1 MLVLQSTA
9 NVGNKLVSSLYY
21 NFDLLFCRFKEV
33 ISKIEFMINPK
44 KISRDHAEAYYRLNS
59 MFQATFM
66 QDLFSQINIK
76 PGFKC
81 LDIGCGT
88 GNTTAAVAKKVGD
101 FGLVIGCDPDK
112 SRIEI
117 AQKNHPYKNISFL
130 EGTLAEI
137 ALDDCKFDLV
147 FSNSVY
153 HWISPEEQIKTT
165 EKTFCLLKPGSF
177 FILTIS
183 RRYPPNLALMIPFL
197 SRNTQQRIDRSHKYQ
212 PEAYYKDLFTKVG
225 FEIISFSNM
234 SAKIAVPSIELY
246 LEWIGATLCATKD
259 IKRAYVVNEEKIQF
273 SRLPDGTLNH
283 ESFLFAVILR
293 KP

>member
-1 MLVLQSTA
+1 
-9 NVGNKLVSSLYY
+9 
-21 NFDLLFCRFKEV
+21 
-33 ISKIEFMINPK
+33 MINPK
-44 KISRDHAEAYYRLNS
+44 KISRDHAEAYFRLNS

-66 QDLFSQINIK
+66 QDLFSKIDIK
-76 PGFKC
+76 PGFSC

-101 FGLVIGCDPDK
+101 SGLVIGCDPDK

-117 AQKNHPYKNISFL
+117 AQKNHPYENISFL
-130 EGTLAEI
+130 EGALPQI
-137 ALDDCKFDLV
+137 ALDHCQFDLV

-153 HWISPEEQIKTT
+153 HWMSPEEQMKTT
-165 EKTFCLLKPGSF
+165 EKAFCLLKPGSF

-183 RRYPPNLALMIPFL
+183 RRYPPNLALITPFL
-197 SRNTQQRIDRSHKYQ
+197 SENTQQRIDRSHKYQ

-225 FEIISFSNM
+225 FEIISFSNI

-246 LEWIGATLCATKD
+246 LEWIGATLSARED
-259 IKRAYVVNEEKIQF
+259 IKRAYVVNKEKILF
-273 SRLPDGTLNH
+273 SRFQDNTLSH

-293 KP
+293 KS

>member
-1 MLVLQSTA
+1 MVNQKKT
-9 NVGNKLVSSLYY
+9 
-21 NFDLLFCRFKEV
+21 
-33 ISKIEFMINPK
+33 SK
-44 KISRDHAEAYYRLNS
+44 DQAEAYFRLNS
-59 MFQATFM
+59 IFQATFM
-66 QDLFSQINIK
+66 QDLFSKINIK

-88 GNTTAAVAKKVGD
+88 GNTTAVVAKKVGD
-101 FGLVIGCDPDK
+101 SGLVIGCDPDK

-130 EGTLAEI
+130 EGALPQI
-137 ALDDCKFDLV
+137 ALDDCKFDLL

-165 EKTFCLLKPGSF
+165 EKAFCLLKPGSF

-197 SRNTQQRIDRSHKYQ
+197 SENTQQRIDRSHKYQ

-225 FEIISFSNM
+225 FEIISFSSM

-246 LEWIGATLCATKD
+246 LEWIGATLSAMED
-259 IKRAYVVNEEKIQF
+259 VKRAYVVNEGKIQF